1 MKPFLCLASILC
13 RVALAALISG
23 VVLAQPQSTLAS
35 RPPVAVIGQMP
46 IKTPAARALPP
57 TAIAVMPPL
66 SISLVRLKDI
76 ATIEGVRDNQLIGY
90 GVAVG
95 LAGTGDRRQTVFSA
109 QTLTNLLQRMG
120 VTASPTA
127 IQVRN
132 TAAVMVTATLPPFAQ
147 PGSHIDVTVAALGD
161 SPTLQGG
168 LLLLTPLKSSTGET
182 FAVAQGS
189 VVTGGFTAGKSG
201 SSSSVNH
208 PTAGRIADGAIVER
222 LAPSILPTKEVR
234 LQLRHPDFTTA
245 SRVAASLNK
254 AFSAT
259 GGFALAT
266 SSSLIV
272 VPIPAEFLSRS
283 VDFIAAI
290 EKIMVE
296 TDRSAK
302 IAINEKTGT
311 IVFGSDVKI
320 APVSILHGNLTV
332 EIQTTYNVSQPGPFS
347 GAVAQTTTV
356 PQTTVTTKEE
366 KAKNLVLGNG
376 ASVEDLVRSLTAI
389 GSTPRDII
397 AILQNLKAAGA
408 IEAEIE
414 IL

>member
-1 MKPFLCLASILC
+1 MKTAARRLSFVCAFIATGLLCGGA
-13 RVALAALISG
+13 RAQQPTT
-23 VVLAQPQSTLAS
+23 AQPAATAPQKQT
-35 RPPVAVIGQMP
+35 
-46 IKTPAARALPP
+46 AARQSPQAGMAAAAPQP
-57 TAIAVMPPL
+57 FT
-66 SISLVRLKDI
+66 SLVRLKDI

-90 GVAVG
+90 GVVVG

-109 QTLTNLLQRMG
+109 QTLSNLLQRMG
-120 VTASPTA
+120 VTVDPTS

-147 PGSHIDVTVAALGD
+147 PGSRIDVSVAAVGD
-161 SPTLQGG
+161 SPALQGG
-168 LLLLTPLKSSTGET
+168 LLLLTPLKSANGDT

-189 VVTGGFTAGKSG
+189 VVTGGFSAGKAGNSAT
-201 SSSSVNH
+201 VNH

-222 LAPSILPTKEVR
+222 VAPSVVPTKEVR

-254 AFSAT
+254 AFGGGT
-259 GGFALAT
+259 GVALAS
-266 SSSLIV
+266 SSSLVV
-272 VPIPAEFLSRS
+272 VPIPAEFAGRA

-290 EKIMVE
+290 ERICVE

-311 IVFGSDVKI
+311 IVFGSDVRI

-332 EIQTTYNVSQPGPFS
+332 EIQTTYLVSQPGPFS
-347 GAVAQTTTV
+347 GSSAQTVTV

-408 IEAEIE
+408 IDAEIE